1 LKWFFDRF
9 ATTEGETMEIVR
21 MYGPLVGRVLLV
33 LIFIIAGVGKITG
46 FDGTVGYM
54 QAYNMPAPQILAVL
68 AIIIE
73 VGGGIMV
80 AVGWKARWG
89 AAALFIFVLIA
100 SFVFHAFWAVPADQV
115 QMQRI
120 MFLKN
125 LSMMGGLLYVI
136 VYGSGPV
143 SVDKNR

>member
-89 AAALFIFVLIA
+89 AAALFIFVLVA

>member
-1 LKWFFDRF
+1 
-9 ATTEGETMEIVR
+9 

-89 AAALFIFVLIA
+89 AAALFIFVLVA

>member
-1 LKWFFDRF
+1 
-9 ATTEGETMEIVR
+9 MEMLR

-33 LIFIIAGVGKITG
+33 LIFIIAGVGKIGPG
-46 FDGTVGYM
+46 FEGTVGYI
-54 QAYNMPAPQILAVL
+54 QAYNLPAPQIMAVL

-73 VGGGIMV
+73 IGGGLMV
-80 AVGWKARWG
+80 AAGWKARWG
-89 AAALFIFVLIA
+89 AAALFIFVLVA

-136 VYGSGPV
+136 VYGSGPL
-143 SVDKNR
+143 SLDKNR